1 MRGPRC
7 RFPGRF
13 PRFGAAPGETG
24 GRIGNVR
31 LAADRNRLGKP
42 GVRLDVSQGR
52 WPVAGA
58 EDLMLPVQRV
68 EMDTGDLDVS
78 ATIGH
83 LYARHRPRV
92 RRLARARVDGGL
104 RAAAAGPL
112 NAGLVRMVG
121 LEYQAQ
127 ADPVDWLL
135 TAAVSAGTVGAT
147 AGREQAIVARGGALL
162 FPLGAQFTVTG
173 RSAAA
178 VALRIPLGAAADL
191 AEESTGLPAAD
202 LRFDL
207 MGHTTMTIP

>member
-1 MRGPRC
+1 M
-7 RFPGRF
+7 
-13 PRFGAAPGETG
+13 
-24 GRIGNVR
+24 
-31 LAADRNRLGKP
+31 
-42 GVRLDVSQGR
+42 
-52 WPVAGA
+52 AGA

-68 EMDTGDLDVS
+68 EMDTDDLDVS

-121 LEYQAQ
+121 LEYEAQ

-147 AGREQAIVARGGALL
+147 AGREQAAVARARS
-162 FPLGAQFTVTG
+162 PRRRPAG
-173 RSAAA
+173 RPSS
-178 VALRIPLGAAADL
+178 
-191 AEESTGLPAAD
+191 STAMPASRSRWPA
-202 LRFDL
+202 
-207 MGHTTMTIP
+207 